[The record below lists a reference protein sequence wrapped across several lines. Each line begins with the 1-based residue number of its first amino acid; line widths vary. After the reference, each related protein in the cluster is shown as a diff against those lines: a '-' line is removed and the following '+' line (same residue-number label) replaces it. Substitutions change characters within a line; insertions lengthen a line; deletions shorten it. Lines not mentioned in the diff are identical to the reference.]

1 MEYVMYGKR
10 DFLLRNGWWMRY
22 ILVGVRGIMNCVL
35 IEKVDILFDD
45 VFFMMVFVMII
56 DWFVVKVG
64 ILR

>member
-1 MEYVMYGKR
+1 MEDVMYGKR